1 MTHQQIFVNLPVK
14 DLPRSRAFFEALG
27 YSFNPE
33 FSNSEGACCVISE
46 HIYAMLLTEPF
57 FKGFTQKPIVDAKTA
72 TEVLICLSCESRA
85 QVDELVAKAV
95 AAGGTAPNAK
105 QDHGFMYAHGF
116 EDLDGHVWELVYMVP
131 GATPNA

>member
-1 MTHQQIFVNLPVK
+1 MSNQQIFVNLPVK
-14 DLPRSRAFFEALG
+14 DLPRSRAFFESLG
-27 YSFNPE
+27 YSFNEE

-57 FKGFTQKPIVDAKTA
+57 FKGFTKKAIADAKQT
-72 TEVLICLSCESRA
+72 TEVLICLSCESRE
-85 QVDELVAKAV
+85 QVDQLVAKAV
-95 AAGGTAPNAK
+95 AAGGAAPNAK

-116 EDLDGHVWELVYMVP
+116 EDLDGHLWELVYMVP